1 MKIIW
6 LKKLKRSNF
15 YDIIPSTCSLKFII
29 HVKIKNQF
37 QKIFSKI
44 VCNFQLTVKLH
55 ESFLLNGVRVNPLY
69 FNQIYE
75 TGLERKFVRSLLS
88 FYFRYF
94 VLYQHMHHCD
104 YYAAIFARAFWRYLV
119 HFVATQWLIPATG
132 FRVSSPSESSL
143 VNEPH

>member
-55 ESFLLNGVRVNPLY
+55 ESFLLNGVLY
-69 FNQIYE
+69 ILIRYTKQDLKENSFDH
-75 TGLERKFVRSLLS
+75 FFS

>member
-1 MKIIW
+1 MKQ
-6 LKKLKRSNF
+6 SNF

-55 ESFLLNGVRVNPLY
+55 ESFLLNEVRVNPLY

-75 TGLERKFVRSLLS
+75 TGLERKFVRSLLFILFSIFCLVSTYASLRLLCRNIRTS
-88 FYFRYF
+88 FLKILGAFCGDTMAHSSNRISSF
-94 VLYQHMHHCD
+94 
-104 YYAAIFARAFWRYLV
+104 FAV
-119 HFVATQWLIPATG
+119 
-132 FRVSSPSESSL
+132 
-143 VNEPH
+143 